1 MCGVKIRIIMGDPYR
16 KALSHHGA
24 RPSQGLRGSPS
35 FYHRQS
41 TKRPT
46 RGTEAKELLLL
57 IYSSKIK
64 QLSSV
69 AEGGK
74 FGTCPRRIR
83 FVPETYTFYAR
94 NVYVLTAKR
103 IRFHHQTYTFCPPH
117 VYVLLREPIPCPS
130 LPLPQAP
137 PLRCRAMVSY
147 SFLLIHL

>member
-1 MCGVKIRIIMGDPYR
+1 MGDPYR

-35 FYHRQS
+35 FHHRQS

-103 IRFHHQTYTFCPPH
+103 IRFDCETYTFSSPN
-117 VYVLLREPIPCPS
+117 VYLLPATRIRSAPRAHT
-130 LPLPQAP
+130 LPLPTLAP
-137 PLRCRAMVSY
+137 SP
-147 SFLLIHL
+147 SFEMPCNGFI